1 MANLGYAFVPGAVT
15 ANTPTALPADAP
27 VFQRLSSVV
36 VLTGAAGGT
45 ASTTA
50 PAQATVIQSG
60 TPTSGEIVLGVGT
73 DGGQTWEYGS
83 ATTDGTVLLFQGD
96 APGTLVA
103 TS

>member
-1 MANLGYAFVPGAVT
+1 MANLGYAFVPGAVS

-27 VFQRLSSVV
+27 VFQRLSSVA
-36 VLTGAAGGT
+36 VLTGASGGT

-60 TPTSGEIVLGVGT
+60 TPAAGEIALGVGA

-83 ATTDGTVLLFQGD
+83 ATTDGTVFLFHGD